1 MYLRKKKKTMRMCGP
16 WPYHCSPQ
24 DVSIV
29 WRYRGMC
36 SPQNV
41 PCHSPM
47 FIGILVRTSL
57 VGGLEHEFYLEDF
70 LFSIIYGIILPIDFH
85 IFQRGRYTT
94 NQINI
99 VALIVIFVAYFPM
112 VVVSRCS
119 PNPRIASNQ
128 EWMERCFGATLS
140 QGATKSF
147 GCARKKWGYPIAA
160 IAGWFIYVYFMENL
174 KIEWM
179 IRG

>member
-1 MYLRKKKKTMRMCGP
+1 MAISLHPTRRFF
-16 WPYHCSPQ
+16 
-24 DVSIV
+24 IV

-36 SPQNV
+36 SPKMSHV
-41 PCHSPM
+41 HWY
-47 FIGILVRTSL
+47 IGQDIT
-57 VGGLEHEFYLEDF
+57 GWWFGTWI
-70 LFSIIYGIILPIDFH
+70 LFSIIYGMSSFPLTN

-119 PNPRIASNQ
+119 PNPRIASHQ